1 VIKLKIS
8 SRFTVAIHILSV
20 LAIQKDVLCTS
31 EFIAG
36 SVNTNPVVIRRII
49 SMLKKA
55 GLISVTSGTGGSSI
69 NKPLKD
75 ITLLEIYKAVNVV
88 EEGGLFQFNENP
100 NPDCPIGKNIQSI
113 LELVLLKAQDA
124 MENILSSFTMNDLI
138 EDLNNK
144 INI

>member
-1 VIKLKIS
+1 MKIS

-55 GLISVTSGTGGSSI
+55 GLISVTSGTGGASI

>member
-1 VIKLKIS
+1 MKIS

-36 SVNTNPVVIRRII
+36 SVNTNPVVIRRIT

-55 GLISVTSGTGGSSI
+55 GLINVTSGTGGASI
-69 NKPLKD
+69 NKPLND

-88 EEGGLFQFNENP
+88 DEGGIFQFNENP
-100 NPDCPIGKNIQSI
+100 NPDCPIGKNIQSL
-113 LELVLLKAQDA
+113 LELVLFKAQDA
-124 MENILSSFTMNDLI
+124 MENVLSSVTLENLI
-138 EDLNNK
+138 KDLNNK
-144 INI
+144 INNEI

>member
-1 VIKLKIS
+1 MKIS

-31 EFIAG
+31 EFVAG

-55 GLISVTSGTGGSSI
+55 GLINVTSGTGGASI
-69 NKPLKD
+69 NKPLND

-144 INI
+144 INM

>member
-1 VIKLKIS
+1 MKIS

-20 LAIQKDVLCTS
+20 LAIQKNVLCTS

-55 GLISVTSGTGGSSI
+55 GLINVTSGTGGASI
-69 NKPLKD
+69 NKLLND

-88 EEGGLFQFNENP
+88 DEGGLFQYNEKP

-113 LELVLLKAQDA
+113 LELILLKAQDA
-124 MENILSSFTMNDLI
+124 MENILSSVTMQDLI

-144 INI
+144 INKEI